1 MKSIVRVGIIGFGTV
16 GAGVARILL
25 ENAQLIR
32 RRVGVP
38 VELVRVADLDLTRDR
53 GISLPSGVLV
63 SDARAVLDDPS
74 IDIVLELIGGYETAK
89 RLILEAMAK
98 GKQVV
103 TANKALLAVHG
114 EELFDA
120 ATRHSVDLGFE
131 ASVGGGI
138 PVIRALTEG
147 LAANTI
153 LSIYGIMNGTSNYI
167 LTRMTREG
175 HGFEQVLAEAQRA
188 GYAEADP
195 TLDIAGTDSSHKL
208 AILVNVAYGT
218 PVDVKEIYTEGITK
232 LTPLDISYAK
242 ELGYTIKL
250 LGIAKFRR
258 EGLESSQ
265 VAGTEPEIEARVHP
279 TMIPDS
285 SPVAQV
291 EGVYNAIQLV
301 GDAVKDV
308 VLYGQGAGSM
318 PTGSAVVSD
327 VIAIARNVLKGSC
340 GRVPVASF
348 QRDQRRPL
356 RIRRMDEISSLY
368 YMRFMVL
375 DRPGVLSQIAG
386 VLGDHGISITSV
398 LQQGRK
404 DGQTVP
410 VVIMTHTATERDVQT
425 SLREID
431 RMPFISEPT
440 TLIRVE
446 GRDE

>member
-1 MKSIVRVGIIGFGTV
+1 MKSVVRVGMIGFGTV
-16 GAGVARILL
+16 GTGVAKIFLQ
-25 ENAQLIR
+25 NAGLIR

-38 VELVRVADLDLTRDR
+38 VELTRVVDLDMTRDR
-53 GISLPSGVLV
+53 GISLPPGLLSTDL
-63 SDARAVLDDPS
+63 RAVLDDPS
-74 IDIVLELIGGYETAK
+74 IDIVLELIGGYDAAK
-89 RLILEAMAK
+89 RIILDAIGK

-114 EELFDA
+114 EEIFEA
-120 ATRHSVDLGFE
+120 AARHGVDLGFE

-147 LAANTI
+147 LAANAI

-175 HGFEQVLAEAQRA
+175 LGFAEVLAEAQGA
-188 GYAEADP
+188 GYAETDP
-195 TLDIAGTDSSHKL
+195 TLDVAGTDTAHKL
-208 AILVNVAYGT
+208 AILVSLAYGT
-218 PVDVKEIYTEGITK
+218 PVDVKQISTEGITK
-232 LTPLDISYAK
+232 LTPLDIAYAK
-242 ELGYTIKL
+242 QLGYTIKL
-250 LGIAKFRR
+250 LGIAKFLSAER
-258 EGLESSQ
+258 EE
-265 VAGTEPEIEARVHP
+265 EIEARVHP
-279 TMIPDS
+279 TMIPRS

-291 EGVYNAIQLV
+291 EGVYNAFQLV
-301 GDAVKDV
+301 GDAVDDV

-327 VIAIARNVLKGSC
+327 VIAIARDLLKEAC
-340 GRVPVASF
+340 GRVPPASF

-356 RIRRMDEISSLY
+356 RIRPMEEISSLY
-368 YMRFMVL
+368 YLRFMVL

-386 VLGDHGISITSV
+386 VLGEHGISIWSV
-398 LQQGRK
+398 LQQGRE

-410 VVIMTHTATERDVQT
+410 VVIMTHTAMERDVQA

-440 TLIRVE
+440 MLIRVE
-446 GRDE
+446 GHEE